1 MLNRAASQ
9 KIRPDHLDRLAVIYV
24 RQSTLFQVREN
35 TASTTRQYDL
45 VKRAADLGWTQAS
58 IQVVDQDQG
67 QSGSSTIG
75 RDGFQWLV
83 AEVGLGHVGAVLS
96 LEVSRLARS
105 CSDWYRLLEICALT
119 DTLVIDDEGV
129 YDPGAHNDRLLL
141 GFKGSMSEAELH
153 WLKSR
158 LQGGKMTKA
167 EQGQLR
173 FRLPIGLVY
182 DPVGRIVLDPDE
194 AVQEAVRLVFS
205 LFEQSTSALAVV
217 SAFAR
222 QHLRF
227 PTRWWGGK
235 RADELIWSRL
245 SHERVLNI
253 LHSPLYAGAY
263 VYGRTKFRSRLLPG
277 EEPRVKGR
285 TRRLPQEDWP
295 IVLLDTHP
303 GYITWEQFLHNQ
315 RQLDDNRTWR
325 AEEHRGAVREG
336 PSLLQGIILCG
347 SCGRRMGIR
356 YQRNGSVLMYECH
369 QLHSQLAARTCQTM
383 RGDRID
389 QAVVACFLEAIEPA
403 HLEVAL
409 AALDQVEARA
419 KQVENQWHRQ
429 IERAQYEAD
438 LARRRYKAVDPD
450 NRLVARSL
458 EKEWN
463 EKLAEVDK
471 LEREHQHVP
480 KPAALLLTTA
490 QREQIRR
497 LAHDLPA
504 IWHASTTTFVER
516 KQLMRWLIK
525 DVTLSKRGNVIDV
538 AIRWQTEALTAL
550 SIPRYKMSWE
560 ERQTSPHVVERVREW
575 SPTHTATQIATLLNE
590 EGLRPGLG
598 GSFTASKVDW
608 IRVAYSI
615 PLACPEGP
623 GFCPSGQ
630 RGDGRYSAL
639 AAAELLNVNVSTIA
653 DWCNAGILE
662 SVRAHPHGPR
672 WISLTPD
679 IIEKLRKPT
688 QRHWKRRRTGSQ
700 SKNVV
705 E

>member
-1 MLNRAASQ
+1 MLTRPVSQ
-9 KIRPDHLDRLAVIYV
+9 KICPDHLDRLAVIYV

-35 TASTTRQYDL
+35 TGSTTRQYDL
-45 VKRAADLGWTQAS
+45 VKRAQDLGWTPAS

-67 QSGSSTIG
+67 QSGSSAVG

-105 CSDWYRLLEICALT
+105 CSDWYRLLEICALS

-158 LQGGKMTKA
+158 LLGGKVAKA
-167 EQGQLR
+167 EQGALR

-182 DPVGRIVLDPDE
+182 DPAGRIVLDPDE

-205 LFEQSTSALAVV
+205 LFEQSLSALAVV
-217 SAFAR
+217 SSFAQ

-245 SHERVLNI
+245 THERVLNI

-263 VYGRTKFRSRLLPG
+263 VYGRTKSRRHALPG
-277 EEPRVKGR
+277 EEPRIKGR
-285 TRRLPQEDWP
+285 TRQVKQEDWP
-295 IVLLDTHP
+295 IVLRDAHP
-303 GYITWEQFLHNQ
+303 AYISWEHFQHNQ

-336 PSLLQGIILCG
+336 PSLLQGIVLCG
-347 SCGRRMGIR
+347 SCGRRMSIR
-356 YQRNGSVLMYECH
+356 YQRNGSLLMYECH
-369 QLHSQLAARTCQTM
+369 QLHAQLAARTCQTM

-389 QAVVACFLEAIEPA
+389 QAVVVCFLEAIEPA

-409 AALDQVEARA
+409 SALDQVEACAR
-419 KQVENQWHRQ
+419 QVDHQWQRQ

-458 EKEWN
+458 EREWN
-463 EKLAEVDK
+463 EKLAAVEK
-471 LEREHQHVP
+471 LEREHVLLP
-480 KPAALLLTTA
+480 KPAALSLTTA
-490 QREQIRR
+490 QREQIRQ
-497 LAHDLPA
+497 LAHNLPA
-504 IWHASTTTFVER
+504 LWHAPTTTFVER

-538 AIRWQTEALTAL
+538 AIRWQTEALTSLA
-550 SIPRYKMSWE
+550 IPRYKMSWE
-560 ERQTSPHVVERVREW
+560 ERQTSPQVVDRVREL
-575 SPTHTATQIATLLNE
+575 SPTHTNAQIAVVLNE
-590 EGLRPGLG
+590 EGERAGMG
-598 GSFTASKVDW
+598 GALTVSKIEW
-608 IRVAYSI
+608 IRYAYHI
-615 PLACPEGP
+615 PAGCPERP
-623 GFCPSGQ
+623 KAAPTGQ
-630 RGDGRYSAL
+630 RGDGRYSAR
-639 AAAELLNVNVSTIA
+639 AAADLLNVNVSTIA
-653 DWCNAGILE
+653 DWCQLGILE
-662 SVRAHPHGPR
+662 SVRSTPLGPR
-672 WISLTPD
+672 WITLTPE
-679 IIEKLRKPT
+679 IIAALRKPVRR
-688 QRHWKRRRTGSQ
+688 QWKQRRTRNAG
-700 SKNVV
+700 
-705 E
+705 